1 MGKANAKG
9 KGGKNKRRG
18 KNDSE
23 ENKRELVF
31 KEHGQEYAQV
41 VRMLGNGRLE
51 GFCYDGT
58 TRLCKI
64 RGKMRKKVWV
74 NAGDIV
80 LVGLRDFQDDKADV
94 IHKYNVDEA
103 RNLKAY
109 GELPESARINETAV
123 DMANEGEED
132 DGCAFE
138 FDEI

>member
-51 GFCYDGT
+51 GFW
-58 TRLCKI
+58 L
-64 RGKMRKKVWV
+64 
-74 NAGDIV
+74 
-80 LVGLRDFQDDKADV
+80 LLRRDHPPLQDQRQD
-94 IHKYNVDEA
+94 
-103 RNLKAY
+103 
-109 GELPESARINETAV
+109 
-123 DMANEGEED
+123 
-132 DGCAFE
+132 
-138 FDEI
+138 